1 MIFQKA
7 YLQNKITAHASSV
20 AGIFCSSRTTEV
32 RAEKN
37 LKVSALAQYENKKAK
52 GLVQFHKEDHE
63 EKTRSLYKVK
73 KKSHWKHLKWE

>member
-52 GLVQFHKEDHE
+52 GLV
-63 EKTRSLYKVK
+63 
-73 KKSHWKHLKWE
+73 